1 MSKRSLVI
9 IIALLLL
16 VDLAAALWY
25 MTLRIEASGKS
36 SDLFNINSNDVAV
49 EADTITDNTLP
60 DTFQRITQ
68 QVNMLSEQPAP
79 SVNASAHYATIKKVD
94 VRWPQ
99 SINGTRRIAALEH
112 ALLSKMFDGEY
123 ETLNGALSTYMRT
136 ANFGSGVDV
145 AYRVVNQEPA
155 ITHPFGHRYTLL
167 AYPLMTSF
175 RFLVMEVDR
184 YTYDGRQNSTTKHFV
199 HYDRINQRVLARND
213 ILSGDETV
221 LLALIN
227 DKIDNLNARKNTHL
241 EHTSRVANE
250 FSARRTG
257 IIFQYQP
264 GEIAPANEGPTEIL
278 IEYTKLGPCLTS
290 DFKAMLRTNGGY
302 WNYSPLSEHP
312 KDKSEQ

>member
-16 VDLAAALWY
+16 VDLAAGLWY

-36 SDLFNINSNDVAV
+36 TDLFNMGNNDAAV

-68 QVNMLSEQPAP
+68 QVNMVSEQPAP
-79 SVNASAHYATIKKVD
+79 SANGSAHYATIKKVD

-99 SINGTRRIAALEH
+99 SINGTQRIAALEH
-112 ALLSKMFDGEY
+112 ALLQKMFGDEY
-123 ETLNGALSTYMRT
+123 ETLNSAMSTYMRT
-136 ANFGSGVDV
+136 ANFGPGVDV
-145 AYRVVNQEPA
+145 AYRVVDQEPA
-155 ITHPFGHRYTLL
+155 ITFPFGHRYTLL

-184 YTYDGRQNSTTKHFV
+184 NMYDGRHNGITKHYV
-199 HYDRINQRVLARND
+199 HYDRINQRVLGRGD
-213 ILSGDETV
+213 ILGGDETV

-227 DKIDNLNARKNTHL
+227 DKIDTLTAHKKDIVLLHA
-241 EHTSRVANE
+241 SSVASE
-250 FSARRTG
+250 FAARRTG

-264 GEIAPANEGPTEIL
+264 GEIAPAADGPMEIL
-278 IEYTKLGPCLTS
+278 IEYTKLGPCLSS

-302 WNYSPLSEHP
+302 WNYSPLPE
-312 KDKSEQ
+312 KAKSEQ